1 MSEAEE
7 QRDGRQSLAHRVP
20 DLAALELLL
29 AVARL
34 GSLGAAAREV
44 GVTQPAASS
53 RLRSMERQLGVA
65 LVDRSPRGS
74 RLTDAGAL
82 VTDWA
87 RRVVEAAAA
96 FDAGARALRDRRD
109 SRLRVAA
116 SMTIA
121 EYLLPGWLLALHAE
135 RPDTAVSLL
144 AGNSAKV
151 AELLLTGEADLGF
164 VEGLNVPTGLD
175 STVIARDRLIV
186 VTAPGHPWARRRRP
200 LTAQELAGTPL
211 ILRERGSGTRQVLGR
226 GARRPGPAADRA
238 VLDDGGEGVRGQR
251 RGTLGPQRTGGGG
264 GAGDAAP
271 GQHPGRGRIA
281 PPGPT
286 SRLADR
292 PPPHGPGPRT
302 PLPDPRMTN
311 TSGTR
316 VARNGAPSHH
326 APAPGIAPQPPRLC
340 PSHGPFPSGA
350 TAPAQGRGERR
361 VQPTMHP
368 HQASHRNPHGSAPL
382 TAPFQA
388 GPLHPL
394 RGAGNCAPSHP
405 GPAPDNGPHPRPQ
418 SLRTR
423 RRPAPL
429 RRRL

>member
-1 MSEAEE
+1 MSEAE
-7 QRDGRQSLAHRVP
+7 GRQERGQSLAHRVP
-20 DLAALELLL
+20 DLAGLELLL

-44 GVTQPAASS
+44 GITQPAASS

-151 AELLLTGEADLGF
+151 AELLLAGEADLGF
-164 VEGLNVPTGLD
+164 VEGLTVPTGLD
-175 STVIARDRLIV
+175 SVVIGHDRLIV

-200 LTAQELAGTPL
+200 LTPEELAATPL
-211 ILRERGSGTRQVLGR
+211 ILRERGSGTRQVLDAALGGLAR
-226 GARRPGPAADRA
+226 PLLELSSTTAVKASAVTGAGPSVLSELAVGEELAMRRLVSIP
-238 VLDDGGEGVRGQR
+238 VEGV
-251 RGTLGPQRTGGGG
+251 
-264 GAGDAAP
+264 
-271 GQHPGRGRIA
+271 
-281 PPGPT
+281 
-286 SRLADR
+286 
-292 PPPHGPGPRT
+292 
-302 PLPDPRMTN
+302 
-311 TSGTR
+311 
-316 VARNGAPSHH
+316 
-326 APAPGIAPQPPRLC
+326 
-340 PSHGPFPSGA
+340 
-350 TAPAQGRGERR
+350 
-361 VQPTMHP
+361 
-368 HQASHRNPHGSAPL
+368 
-382 TAPFQA
+382 
-388 GPLHPL
+388 
-394 RGAGNCAPSHP
+394 
-405 GPAPDNGPHPRPQ
+405 
-418 SLRTR
+418 
-423 RRPAPL
+423 PL
-429 RRRL
+429 RRDLRAVWPTGHRPAGPARELLSLTRG

>member
-1 MSEAEE
+1 MEPERPA
-7 QRDGRQSLAHRVP
+7 SLAHRVP

-44 GVTQPAASS
+44 GITQPAASS
-53 RLRSMERQLGVA
+53 RIRSMERQLGVA

-151 AELLLTGEADLGF
+151 AELLLAGEADLGF
-164 VEGLNVPTGLD
+164 VEGLSVPTGLD
-175 STVIARDRLIV
+175 SAVIAHDRLIV

-200 LTAQELAGTPL
+200 VTAQELASTPL
-211 ILRERGSGTRQVLGR
+211 ILRERGSGTRQVLDAALGGLAR
-226 GARRPGPAADRA
+226 PLIELSSTTAVKASAVSGAGPSVLSELAVGEELAMRRLVSIPVEGVSLRRDLRAVWPTGHRPTGPARE
-238 VLDDGGEGVRGQR
+238 LLSLTRG
-251 RGTLGPQRTGGGG
+251 
-264 GAGDAAP
+264 
-271 GQHPGRGRIA
+271 
-281 PPGPT
+281 
-286 SRLADR
+286 
-292 PPPHGPGPRT
+292 
-302 PLPDPRMTN
+302 
-311 TSGTR
+311 
-316 VARNGAPSHH
+316 
-326 APAPGIAPQPPRLC
+326 
-340 PSHGPFPSGA
+340 
-350 TAPAQGRGERR
+350 
-361 VQPTMHP
+361 
-368 HQASHRNPHGSAPL
+368 
-382 TAPFQA
+382 
-388 GPLHPL
+388 
-394 RGAGNCAPSHP
+394 
-405 GPAPDNGPHPRPQ
+405 
-418 SLRTR
+418 
-423 RRPAPL
+423 
-429 RRRL
+429 